1 MNDINTLLQRE
12 KNILLLTNSNEA
24 VFSHKGIDALFSL
37 NRNLI
42 CLCLS
47 PTYEYCHNAYL
58 LDDADAGC
66 YYEHILDKDM
76 ESDEPMKVNA
86 LSKYSAVKRAFDIYD
101 NKTGKLSNTCPA
113 KCSQCC
119 NDIFFISQMEFLYI
133 LSDMMLRKKYME
145 MYQAHTK
152 AERKM
157 AYIRENFPVIYEQV
171 MHDYSVKEM
180 QYFNIGMSVQCMEK
194 CPFLNKYG
202 KCTAYDVRP
211 VICRVYGTTQPCGI
225 AGNGYKS
232 VPSFKPEDI
241 ITLKHS
247 GRRFI
252 SQNRTIEYFS
262 AKYLSLE
269 KIDNTMKILKSFTE
283 DTEEEFFDKLRTFE
297 KDNAFTEV

>member
-1 MNDINTLLQRE
+1 MNDINAMLQRE
-12 KNILLLTNSNEA
+12 KNILLLTNSNEP
-24 VFSHKGIDALFSL
+24 VFSHNGIDALFSL

-47 PTYEYCHNAYL
+47 PTYEYCHDAYL

-76 ESDEPMKVNA
+76 ESDEPMKV
-86 LSKYSAVKRAFDIYD
+86 
-101 NKTGKLSNTCPA
+101 
-113 KCSQCC
+113 
-119 NDIFFISQMEFLYI
+119 
-133 LSDMMLRKKYME
+133 
-145 MYQAHTK
+145 
-152 AERKM
+152 ERKM
-157 AYIRENFPVIYEQV
+157 SYIRENFPVIYEQV